1 MESALR
7 LSLATQRSSTEVVEP
22 NEYTSNGH
30 DHPDDNQRRNDKEKH
45 RCEHVERQRQHALS
59 IRAYAEK
66 RTAAFSDAEFVFL

>member
-1 MESALR
+1 LESALR

-45 RCEHVERQRQHALS
+45 RCEHVERSESLS
-59 IRAYAEK
+59 VSMA
-66 RTAAFSDAEFVFL
+66 